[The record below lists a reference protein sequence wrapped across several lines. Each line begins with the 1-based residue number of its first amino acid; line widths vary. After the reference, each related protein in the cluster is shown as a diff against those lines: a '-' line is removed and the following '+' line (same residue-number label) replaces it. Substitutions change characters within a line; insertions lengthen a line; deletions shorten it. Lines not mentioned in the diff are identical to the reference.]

1 MRKSQIVFSAAG
13 LAVFLVF
20 IATLSVGA
28 HAKSEEAYATEEGA
42 TQVSQG
48 TVTGASQS
56 ELDAVQRELAQEER
70 LPDYPQVVDD
80 TSDGRFDADGWRM
93 GATDDLAH
101 GGSYASS
108 GAEDPGAGPARF
120 KLKVPTSNDYALYA
134 WWPSKEGNST
144 AARFGVSTSSGT
156 KWSTVDQTKA
166 GGYWVKIGDYDMKA
180 GDYYAVRVSPGAGSG
195 RVVADAV
202 ALVRGVTSPPPDD
215 LAPADGGQVSAGVTL
230 NTGDV
235 TYRASSRDGRVT
247 GRQLIGWGRKHM
259 GTPYYLSPPGPCLSR
274 EEEDCSCFTHLVM
287 RHFGKWLPDSP
298 VLQFQYGHK
307 VTSRSGLRPG
317 DFVFF
322 KESGPGDPITHVGLY
337 SGNGYILH
345 ASSYYGEVVES
356 KMKDVSGY
364 YGARRIRPNPASAS
378 TTPTASATA
387 SASAAPSA
395 SATASASASA
405 SP

>member
-1 MRKSQIVFSAAG
+1 MRKIQIVFLAAG
-13 LAVFLVF
+13 LAGFFVF

-70 LPDYPQVVDD
+70 LPDYSQVVDD

-120 KLKVPTSNDYALYA
+120 KLKVPTSNNYTLYA

-156 KWSTVDQTKA
+156 KWSTVDQTKD
-166 GGYWVKIGDYDMKA
+166 GGYWVKIGTYGMKA

-259 GTPYYLSPPGPCLSR
+259 GTPYYLSPPGPCSPY

-287 RHFGKWLPDSP
+287 RHFGKSLPDSP

-307 VTSRSGLRPG
+307 VSSRANLKRG
-317 DFVFF
+317 DLVFF
-322 KESGPGDPITHVGLY
+322 KESGPSSPITHVGMFA
-337 SGNGYILH
+337 GNGIVLH

-378 TTPTASATA
+378 TTA
-387 SASAAPSA
+387 SASASASATA

-405 SP
+405 AP

>member
-28 HAKSEEAYATEEGA
+28 HAKSEEAYATEEGT

-70 LPDYPQVVDD
+70 LPDYSQVVDD

-120 KLKVPTSNDYALYA
+120 KLKVPTSGDYALYA

-166 GGYWVKIGDYDMKA
+166 GGYWVKIGTYGMKS
-180 GDYYAVRVSPGAGSG
+180 GDGYAVRVSPGDGSG

-259 GTPYYLSPPGPCLSR
+259 GTPYSPSPPGPCLSR
-274 EEEDCSCFTHLVM
+274 EKEDCSCFTHLVM
-287 RHFGKWLPDSP
+287 RHFGEWLPDSP
-298 VLQFQYGHK
+298 VVQFQYGHK
-307 VTSRSGLRPG
+307 VSSRSNLKRG
-317 DFVFF
+317 DLVFF
-322 KESGPGDPITHVGLY
+322 KESGPSSPITHVGMFA
-337 SGNGYILH
+337 GNGIVMH

-356 KMKDVSGY
+356 KMKYVSGY

-378 TTPTASATA
+378 TTASA
-387 SASAAPSA
+387 SA

>member
-1 MRKSQIVFSAAG
+1 
-13 LAVFLVF
+13 
-20 IATLSVGA
+20 
-28 HAKSEEAYATEEGA
+28 
-42 TQVSQG
+42 
-48 TVTGASQS
+48 
-56 ELDAVQRELAQEER
+56 
-70 LPDYPQVVDD
+70 
-80 TSDGRFDADGWRM
+80 
-93 GATDDLAH
+93 
-101 GGSYASS
+101 
-108 GAEDPGAGPARF
+108 
-120 KLKVPTSNDYALYA
+120 
-134 WWPSKEGNST
+134 
-144 AARFGVSTSSGT
+144 
-156 KWSTVDQTKA
+156 
-166 GGYWVKIGDYDMKA
+166 
-180 GDYYAVRVSPGAGSG
+180 VRVSPGAGSG

-202 ALVRGVTSPPPDD
+202 ALVRGVTSPPPED

-259 GTPYYLSPPGPCLSR
+259 GTPYSASPPGPCWAR

-287 RHFGKWLPDSP
+287 RHFGKSLPDSP

-307 VTSRSGLRPG
+307 VRSRSHLKRG
-317 DFVFF
+317 DLVFW
-322 KESGPGDPITHVGLY
+322 KESGPSSPITHVGMFA
-337 SGNGYILH
+337 GNSIVLH

-356 KMKDVSGY
+356 KMKYISGY

-378 TTPTASATA
+378 AKPTASATA

>member
-1 MRKSQIVFSAAG
+1 VRRLILIISSGFVALCFVS
-13 LAVFLVF
+13 VT
-20 IATLSVGA
+20 TLS
-28 HAKSEEAYATEEGA
+28 ATTETSGQNTVSNAETGSI
-42 TQVSQG
+42 SQG

-56 ELDAVQRELAQEER
+56 ELEAVRRDTAQEER
-70 LPDYPQVVDD
+70 LPNYSQVVDD
-80 TSDGRFDADGWRM
+80 TSDVRFDAPGWKM
-93 GATDDLAH
+93 GSTDDLAH

-108 GAEDPGAGPARF
+108 GADGPGAGVARF
-120 KLKVPTSNDYALYA
+120 KLKVPTSGNYALYA
-134 WWPSKEGNST
+134 WWPSQAGNST
-144 AARFGVSTSSGT
+144 AARFGVTTASETRWT
-156 KWSTVDQTKA
+156 TVDQTKD
-166 GGYWVKIGDYDMKA
+166 GGLWVKLGAYDMKA
-180 GDYYAVRVSPGAGSG
+180 GDGYAVRVSPADGSG
-195 RVVADAV
+195 RAVADAV

-230 NTGDV
+230 KTDDV

-259 GTPYYLSPPGPCLSR
+259 GTPYSASPPGPCWAR

-287 RHFGKWLPDSP
+287 RHFGKSLPDSP

-307 VTSRSGLRPG
+307 VRSRSHLKRG
-317 DFVFF
+317 DLVFW
-322 KESGPGDPITHVGLY
+322 KESGPSSPITHVGMFA
-337 SGNGYILH
+337 GNSIVLH

-356 KMKDVSGY
+356 KMKYISGY

-378 TTPTASATA
+378 AKPTASATA